1 MKHIDTQH
9 LFIQREVNEGRLKL
23 RKVKG
28 EDNPADAG
36 TKPLAEPRM
45 KRLLEMVGIKFLVAA
60 VIAARAAECAEAADV
75 AVSGGVQVTVPETV
89 AAAVTHLV
97 GSGLGQ
103 ILAILCVWEVVKA
116 LVARVLRQNKDTR
129 STMCKAES
137 QRAATATVGARTRRK
152 VLHTTGGC
160 ALLHKQKDCSMLKTR
175 TRPVKEVG
183 LCLVCDGA
191 ETDLEEDEAQKKEA

>member
-1 MKHIDTQH
+1 M
-9 LFIQREVNEGRLKL
+9 
-23 RKVKG
+23 
-28 EDNPADAG
+28 
-36 TKPLAEPRM
+36 
-45 KRLLEMVGIKFLVAA
+45 
-60 VIAARAAECAEAADV
+60 
-75 AVSGGVQVTVPETV
+75 TVPEAV
-89 AAAVTHLV
+89 AAAAAHLV

-129 STMCKAES
+129 STEKRKDS
-137 QRAATATVGARTRRK
+137 QEATGATVGVRTRRK

-160 ALLHKQKDCSMLKTR
+160 ALLHKKKDGSGLKTR